1 MCIHEVYF
9 YVLSHVT
16 NLKITKTNMSNKK
29 VPLHVHVEALLNGE
43 KLNAFFGVFFSIMIF
58 K

>member
-1 MCIHEVYF
+1 
-9 YVLSHVT
+9 
-16 NLKITKTNMSNKK
+16 MSNKK